1 MSQRAPKALSRPRR
15 GRRSGAWPR
24 NVACVT
30 QGLSRVALGGVM
42 HRSFLLLAIAA
53 TPVALPSPT
62 AAQQDA
68 DTGYAKTQAMVPMRD
83 GVKLRVVILAPRA
96 ATPLPILLQRT
107 PYNADGATG
116 LARRAKALGLDGYII
131 VFGDIRGRFRSEG
144 RFDMNR
150 PPRGGSQGI
159 DESTDAYDTI
169 DWLVKHVPNNN
180 GRVGTFGVSYPGWLT
195 AVTGMGPHPALKAI
209 SPQAPMG
216 DTWMGDDFFHQG
228 AFRLSYG
235 TEYTWSME
243 SSSDQ
248 SEDPSPSRYDL
259 YEWYR
264 SFPTLAALAR
274 TVRAERWPSW
284 HRFAEHAAYDSV
296 WQARALPRY
305 MSHATV
311 PTLVVGGWWDQ
322 EDEYGPLAH
331 YAALERTDTARLVH
345 LVMGPWYHGQWS
357 GDSGTA
363 LGNVRFGRATGVEYR
378 ELQSRWFAYW
388 LKGDGDG
395 RFPEAWLFD
404 AGTDSWRTFDK
415 WPPANAVRR
424 RLYFHADGALS
435 FDPPTAADA
444 SDDFTSDPAHPVPYR
459 PRPVELTYSRTS
471 RWRRWETEDQRFVD
485 GRPDVLTWQTPPLT
499 EDVTVAGDVVAH
511 LYAATT
517 GSDADWVAK
526 LIDVYPDTVP
536 VPSGDAGLRA
546 HGDGRHHAR
555 AVPQELGASGGDPAE
570 HDPAVHGGPA
580 PASVHVPEGTPHHG
594 SGREQLVPAVRS
606 EPADFHAE
614 HLPGA
619 RRRLQSP
626 GASGVP
632 HGAVSVEHGDRRA
645 YQSLTTPLQPS
656 VGVERLT
663 LRSRATPSAYRTGG
677 RSWFPH

>member
-1 MSQRAPKALSRPRR
+1 MSQRAPEALNSPIRVQRSR
-15 GRRSGAWPR
+15 ATPR

-116 LARRAKALGLDGYII
+116 LARRAKALGLDG
-131 VFGDIRGRFRSEG
+131 
-144 RFDMNR
+144 
-150 PPRGGSQGI
+150 
-159 DESTDAYDTI
+159 
-169 DWLVKHVPNNN
+169 
-180 GRVGTFGVSYPGWLT
+180 
-195 AVTGMGPHPALKAI
+195 
-209 SPQAPMG
+209 
-216 DTWMGDDFFHQG
+216 
-228 AFRLSYG
+228 
-235 TEYTWSME
+235 
-243 SSSDQ
+243 
-248 SEDPSPSRYDL
+248 
-259 YEWYR
+259 WYR

-274 TVRAERWPSW
+274 TARADRWPSW
-284 HRFAEHAAYDSV
+284 HRFSEHPAYDSV

-305 MSHATV
+305 MGHATV

-485 GRPDVLTWQTPPLT
+485 GRPDVLTWQTASLT
-499 EDVTVAGDVVAH
+499 ADLTVAGDVVAH

-536 VPSGDAGLRA
+536 GRPEMQGYELMVTGDIMR
-546 HGDGRHHAR
+546 GRYR
-555 AVPQELGASGGDPAE
+555 KSWE
-570 HDPAVHGGPA
+570 H
-580 PASVHVPEGTPHHG
+580 PEAIPPNTIQPFTVDLHQQAYTFQKGH
-594 SGREQLVPAVRS
+594 RIMVQ
-606 EPADFHAE
+606 
-614 HLPGA
+614 
-619 RRRLQSP
+619 
-626 GASGVP
+626 
-632 HGAVSVEHGDRRA
+632 VE
-645 YQSLTTPLQPS
+645 S
-656 VGVERLT
+656 
-663 LRSRATPSAYRTGG
+663 
-677 RSWFPH
+677 SWFPLYDRNSESFMPTIFQAHAGDYKAQVHRVYRTAQYPSNMEIDVLTSP

>member
-1 MSQRAPKALSRPRR
+1 
-15 GRRSGAWPR
+15 
-24 NVACVT
+24 
-30 QGLSRVALGGVM
+30 M

-274 TVRAERWPSW
+274 TARADRWP
-284 HRFAEHAAYDSV
+284 
-296 WQARALPRY
+296 
-305 MSHATV
+305 
-311 PTLVVGGWWDQ
+311 
-322 EDEYGPLAH
+322 
-331 YAALERTDTARLVH
+331 
-345 LVMGPWYHGQWS
+345 
-357 GDSGTA
+357 
-363 LGNVRFGRATGVEYR
+363 
-378 ELQSRWFAYW
+378 
-388 LKGDGDG
+388 
-395 RFPEAWLFD
+395 
-404 AGTDSWRTFDK
+404 
-415 WPPANAVRR
+415 RR
-424 RLYFHADGALS
+424 RLRVRGRALESVHADQAGSIPRRGAR
-435 FDPPTAADA
+435 DGRTAVVPRADA
-444 SDDFTSDPAHPVPYR
+444 
-459 PRPVELTYSRTS
+459 
-471 RWRRWETEDQRFVD
+471 
-485 GRPDVLTWQTPPLT
+485 
-499 EDVTVAGDVVAH
+499 
-511 LYAATT
+511 AA
-517 GSDADWVAK
+517 
-526 LIDVYPDTVP
+526 
-536 VPSGDAGLRA
+536 
-546 HGDGRHHAR
+546 
-555 AVPQELGASGGDPAE
+555 
-570 HDPAVHGGPA
+570 
-580 PASVHVPEGTPHHG
+580 
-594 SGREQLVPAVRS
+594 
-606 EPADFHAE
+606 
-614 HLPGA
+614 
-619 RRRLQSP
+619 
-626 GASGVP
+626 
-632 HGAVSVEHGDRRA
+632 
-645 YQSLTTPLQPS
+645 
-656 VGVERLT
+656 ER
-663 LRSRATPSAYRTGG
+663 G
-677 RSWFPH
+677 